1 MRKSISL
8 YIIFILIAC
17 VGLVYGNSIASNYAN
32 LRIWN
37 IENVL
42 LLLIGIPFIYL
53 LPKAKLNYIYADQ
66 ESSRNQIWFP
76 VLIGII
82 FGILDLIVI
91 EYILPHPQHTSLPPY
106 TQPFPY
112 SLFLFFSG
120 ALEIEV
126 FYRLIPVTLFLLLFT
141 KLKEGKYY
149 ENAFWIIAVIT
160 SIREPLEQFPSGA
173 IWYICYALISGF
185 AMNFIQVYYFKKYS
199 FIASLSVRLG
209 HYMVWHILNG
219 IYIQYVILG
228 T

>member
-1 MRKSISL
+1 MKKSLSL

-17 VGLVYGNSIASNYAN
+17 LGLVYGNSIASNYTN

-37 IENVL
+37 IENIL

-53 LPKAKLNYIYADQ
+53 LPKAKLSYIYADQ
-66 ESSRNQIWFP
+66 ESSKKQIWFP
-76 VLIGII
+76 ALIGII

-91 EYILPHPQHTSLPPY
+91 EFILPHPQHTSLPPY

-126 FYRLIPVTLFLLLFT
+126 FYRLIPVTLVLVLFA
-141 KLKEGKYY
+141 KIKEGKYY
-149 ENAFWIIAVIT
+149 ETAFWIIAVIT
-160 SIREPLEQFPSGA
+160 SLREPLEQFPSGA
-173 IWYICYALISGF
+173 VWYVSYALLTGF
-185 AMNFIQVYYFKKYS
+185 AMNFIQVYYFRKYS

-219 IYIQYVILG
+219 MYIQYVFLDN
-228 T
+228 